1 MTHDAHRPRRAS
13 AGGSSGTPYTGPD
26 RRAVPNPTGLE
37 RGRNSGL
44 DGLRAFAALFV
55 VLFHLHTANGISFGP
70 LDPVIRGGDSGV
82 YLFFALSGYLLYK
95 PFVRGPVDLVGY
107 ALKRSGRVVPGYYVA
122 LVGLAFLTGSLVP
135 VLSPLP
141 FLTMSASFD
150 IGLRGFLGNAWTLTA
165 EIIFY
170 LALPLIARL
179 AQGREAAV
187 LITLG
192 LASVALAVLHRA
204 ALTPDNAWAVGTFPL
219 VFYAFV
225 PGMLLAVLEVRH
237 PIRFRWLRRMPY
249 LALGVTLLALG
260 AITSTFYP
268 VAIVTGVGTVL
279 VMGWLVHQ
287 PVPGARALAF
297 AGGASYALYLWH
309 KDSIVA
315 FGPLVGLAIALAAA
329 GLSWA
334 LIERPILR
342 RVHAIAAHHA
352 HRPVGA
358 TAPPVAAS

>member
-1 MTHDAHRPRRAS
+1 MTHDAHPRRRAPS
-13 AGGSSGTPYTGPD
+13 GGSPGTPYTGPD

-44 DGLRAFAALFV
+44 DGLRAFAAVFV
-55 VLFHLHTANGISFGP
+55 VLFHLHTVNGISFGP

-141 FLTMSASFD
+141 FLTISASYD
-150 IGLRGFLGNAWTLTA
+150 LELRGFLGNAWTLTA

-170 LALPLIARL
+170 LGLPLIARL
-179 AQGREAAV
+179 VRGREAAV
-187 LITLG
+187 LTALG
-192 LASVALAVLHRA
+192 GTSVALAVLHRA
-204 ALTPDNAWAVGTFPL
+204 AMTPDNAWLVGTFPL

-237 PIRFRWLRRMPY
+237 PIRFRSLRRAPY
-249 LALGVTLLALG
+249 GALGVTLIALG
-260 AITSTFYP
+260 AMTSTFYP
-268 VAIVTGVGTVL
+268 VALVTGVGTVL

-309 KDSIVA
+309 KDTIVA
-315 FGPLVGLAIALAAA
+315 FGPGVGLGVALLAAMV
-329 GLSWA
+329 SWA

-342 RVHAIAAHHA
+342 RVHAIAANHA
-352 HRPVGA
+352 QRRLGAQTASA
-358 TAPPVAAS
+358 TAY